1 MLHVCPNLQHKKN
14 DKKFCLD
21 ILTKLQLFYQTVNN
35 TFLVSPV
42 LKVDAHGAH
51 VRRTKESWEDQK
63 AG

>member
-1 MLHVCPNLQHKKN
+1 MKIENLENMEIAEVVVEGQH
-14 DKKFCLD
+14 LRPEGEQD
-21 ILTKLQLFYQTVNN
+21 ISRAV
-35 TFLVSPV
+35 PV

>member
-1 MLHVCPNLQHKKN
+1 M
-14 DKKFCLD
+14 DGEA
-21 ILTKLQLFYQTVNN
+21 ILFTGLGGEGLGPK
-35 TFLVSPV
+35 SMGRAGPV